1 MSQISKIASAL
12 SKADVGVLSMAS
24 LSPTGQRLYQ
34 WREAGTLRTNLVCL
48 SNLSH
53 MLADKSQRDTIQ
65 SAFLTNKTTPSE
77 LSKHL
82 YKQPVDTKMT
92 LGEIQDFIVP
102 EREAVWNK
110 NYGTA
115 LTANAPPTTSVFGK
129 NHAASIKFHDPKSPI
144 QKFYEDF
151 GITSAASVLAHT
163 QSPDQTESRTGSGT
177 KLSTKPAPSE
187 GDVKGLVDKLEV
199 KILERLDKAT
209 VVE

>member
-1 MSQISKIASAL
+1 
-12 SKADVGVLSMAS
+12 
-24 LSPTGQRLYQ
+24 
-34 WREAGTLRTNLVCL
+34 
-48 SNLSH
+48 
-53 MLADKSQRDTIQ
+53 LADRFQRDTIQ

-77 LSKHL
+77 ISKHL

-115 LTANAPPTTSVFGK
+115 LTANAPPTTSVFEK
-129 NHAASIKFHDPKSPI
+129 NYAASIKFHDPKSPI

-151 GITSAASVLAHT
+151 GSTSAASVLVHS
-163 QSPDQTESRTGSGT
+163 QSRDQTASDSSSGS

-187 GDVKGLVDKLEV
+187 GDVEGLVDKLEV
-199 KILERLDKAT
+199 KILERLYKAT
-209 VVE
+209 VAE